1 LEVINVNGDVEDEKK
16 FRDKLLQAEQELAA
30 AKGREQALQNQL
42 AKEVN
47 DNQERFKK
55 QLESQSK
62 LEVSSPLLFFFFV
75 LGIFFKFLK

>member
-62 LEVSSPLLFFFFV
+62 LEVSSPLLFFFFCV
-75 LGIFFKFLK
+75 LGILYKF

>member
-62 LEVSSPLLFFFFV
+62 LEVSSPLLFFFFFIMDFV
-75 LGIFFKFLK
+75 

>member
-1 LEVINVNGDVEDEKK
+1 MEVINVNGDVEDEKK

-62 LEVSSPLLFFFFV
+62 LEVSSPLLFFFLCIRDFV
-75 LGIFFKFLK
+75 

>member
-62 LEVSSPLLFFFFV
+62 LEVSSPLLFFIV
-75 LGIFFKFLK
+75 Y

>member
-1 LEVINVNGDVEDEKK
+1 MEVINVNGDVEDEKK

-62 LEVSSPLLFFFFV
+62 LEVSSPLFFFFLCIRDFV
-75 LGIFFKFLK
+75 

>member
-1 LEVINVNGDVEDEKK
+1 MEVINVNGDVEDEKK

-47 DNQERFKK
+47 DNKERFKK

-62 LEVSSPLLFFFFV
+62 LEVSSPLLFFFFLCIRDFV
-75 LGIFFKFLK
+75 

>member
-16 FRDKLLQAEQELAA
+16 YRDKLLQAEQELAA

-62 LEVSSPLLFFFFV
+62 LEVSSPLLFFFLCIRDFV
-75 LGIFFKFLK
+75 

>member
-1 LEVINVNGDVEDEKK
+1 MEVINVNGDVEDEKK

-62 LEVSSPLLFFFFV
+62 LEVSSPLLFFFFCV
-75 LGIFFKFLK
+75 LGILYKF

>member
-16 FRDKLLQAEQELAA
+16 FRDILLQAEQELAA

-62 LEVSSPLLFFFFV
+62 LEVSSPLLFFFLCIRDFV
-75 LGIFFKFLK
+75 

>member
-62 LEVSSPLLFFFFV
+62 LEVSSPLLFFFLCIRDFV
-75 LGIFFKFLK
+75 

>member
-62 LEVSSPLLFFFFV
+62 LEVSSPLLFFFFCV
-75 LGIFFKFLK
+75 LGIWYKF

>member
-1 LEVINVNGDVEDEKK
+1 MEVINVNGDVEDEKK
-16 FRDKLLQAEQELAA
+16 FRDKVLQAEQELSA

-62 LEVSSPLLFFFFV
+62 LEVSSPLLFFFFCV
-75 LGIFFKFLK
+75 LGILYKF